1 MQQEH
6 PFYDATLN
14 DEILI
19 NGERV
24 YTDCRGRFAYTYP
37 VYDPGEKAFKYMDYD
52 MLFDTESE
60 VTEPL
65 IDVVEG
71 SMFRNEMEWL
81 EEFCSS
87 FGITREEIN
96 ECIEEI
102 NKGDEQEW

>member
-1 MQQEH
+1 MPQEH
-6 PFYDATLN
+6 PFFDATLN

-37 VYDPGEKAFKYMDYD
+37 VYDPEEKAFKYMDYD

-65 IDVVEG
+65 IDVVEN
-71 SMFRNEMEWL
+71 SMFWNEMEWL
-81 EEFCSS
+81 EDLCII

-96 ECIEEI
+96 KRIEEI
-102 NKGDEQEW
+102 NKWGEQ